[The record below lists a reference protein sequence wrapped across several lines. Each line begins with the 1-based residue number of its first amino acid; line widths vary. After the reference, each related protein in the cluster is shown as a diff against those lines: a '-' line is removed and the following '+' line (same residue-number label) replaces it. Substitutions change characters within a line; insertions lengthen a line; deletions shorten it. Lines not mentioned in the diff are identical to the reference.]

1 MNPVRVLI
9 ADDQP
14 GMRMILSMM
23 LEKHGGFDLVGQAQN
38 GEEALELY
46 QQERP
51 EAVFLDVEMPGMGG
65 LECARQ
71 MFDTDPKV
79 ILIFATA
86 HEQYMKDAFELY
98 AFDYLLKPFSLER
111 VTETLSRLTQRVQM
125 RRIAKG
131 RPSPVPGRPAK
142 LLIKSGEG
150 QVVLDTREILLV
162 CREDKSTV
170 IYTESQRLT
179 TGESLGEMEEKL
191 DPVRFFRTHKSYIV
205 NITAVTGIYPY
216 GRWTNVLRLRGIR
229 QDALVTAEKMDE
241 LERRLTQ

>member
-23 LEKHGGFDLVGQAQN
+23 LEKHGGFSVVGQAAS
-38 GEEALELY
+38 GEEALALY
-46 QQERP
+46 QQEKP

-98 AFDYLLKPFSLER
+98 AFDYLLKPFSLDR
-111 VTETLSRLTQRVQM
+111 VTETLNRLAQRVQM
-125 RRIAKG
+125 RRIAQG
-131 RPSPVPGRPAK
+131 RPAPAPGRPGK

-150 QVVLDTREILLV
+150 QVVLDTREILMV
-162 CREDKSTV
+162 CREERATV
-170 IYTESQRLT
+170 IYTETQRLV
-179 TGESLGEMEEKL
+179 TGDSLGDMEEKL
-191 DPVRFFRTHKSYIV
+191 DPARFFRTHKSYIV
-205 NITAVTGIYPY
+205 NTSAVTGIYPY
-216 GRWTNVLRLRGIR
+216 GRWTNVLRLRGLR

-241 LERRLTQ
+241 LERRLVE